1 MRRADRLFRVVEI
14 LRRRKVVTCRQ
25 LATELE
31 VAPRTVY
38 RDIADLVSCGV
49 PIRGEAGVGY
59 ALESGYDMPPLMFT
73 IDEIEALV
81 LGARMIQ
88 AWCDPDLASAAA
100 EAVAKVEQAVP
111 KRLAPRV
118 ERTALVV
125 PKLGRTLPGA
135 EHHVLLRHCI
145 RDHRVVRLFYRDIKG
160 AETRRDVHPL
170 GLFFWGGVVTL
181 GGWCT
186 LRDGFRT
193 FRPDRILEIEAL
205 DETFEPVPGRSLQD
219 LIDAVSRRE

>member
-25 LATELE
+25 LADELE

-38 RDIADLVSCGV
+38 RDIADLMASGV

-73 IDEIEALV
+73 IDEIEAMV
-81 LGARMIQ
+81 LGARMVQ
-88 AWCDPDLASAAA
+88 AWCDPDLAASAAD
-100 EAVAKVEQAVP
+100 AVAKVEQAVP
-111 KRLAPRV
+111 KRLAARV
-118 ERTALVV
+118 ERTALIV

-135 EHHVLLRHCI
+135 EHHAILRRCI
-145 RDHRVVRLFYRDIKG
+145 RERRVVRLHYRDIKG

-181 GGWCT
+181 GSWCT
-186 LRDGFRT
+186 LRDDFRT
-193 FRPDRILEIEAL
+193 FRPDRILQIDALGESFEA
-205 DETFEPVPGRSLQD
+205 VPGRSLQD